1 MVEKVLLF
9 KGVIKVLD
17 FDQIYKEQLD
27 LFFKEDDLQRNMLY
41 LAKLPTEVVQC
52 QLKLKDDLILA
63 GLPFFVAVFNY
74 LKRDVLN
81 YSEFKEYEGKKFI
94 KDEFKDINFELPFNV
109 VLTGER
115 IALNLLQRASGIA
128 TNVARYASKLEDI
141 SILDTRKTT
150 PGLRFLEKYAV
161 TLGGGVN
168 HRFGQMDAWMIKDNH
183 KNIFGGVE
191 KAVNYFK
198 SLSTFYQPLILE
210 IHKIEEIEI
219 GLRNGVRHFLLDNFT
234 PSMLSQA
241 IAIKQ
246 AGVTYEVSGG
256 VTLENLSEF
265 SIAGI
270 DAISS
275 GAMVYNAPTVDIS
288 LKYYPKKFV

>member
-198 SLSTFYQPLILE
+198 SLSTFYQPLIL
-210 IHKIEEIEI
+210 
-219 GLRNGVRHFLLDNFT
+219 VFFLQFFFLGATNF
-234 PSMLSQA
+234 L
-241 IAIKQ
+241 ILI
-246 AGVTYEVSGG
+246 
-256 VTLENLSEF
+256 
-265 SIAGI
+265 
-270 DAISS
+270 
-275 GAMVYNAPTVDIS
+275 
-288 LKYYPKKFV
+288 